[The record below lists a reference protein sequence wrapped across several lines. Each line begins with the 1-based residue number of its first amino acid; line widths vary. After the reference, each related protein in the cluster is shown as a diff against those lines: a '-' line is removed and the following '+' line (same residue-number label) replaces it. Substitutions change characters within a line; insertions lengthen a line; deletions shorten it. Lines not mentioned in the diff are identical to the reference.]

1 MKKPSLIRSPLK
13 WAGGKREVVP
23 ELRKHL
29 PKAKYLI
36 EPFVGGGSVFMNT
49 DYDRYALCDS
59 NAALINFYQ
68 HLTYN
73 TAALIDLAWKFF
85 KGGNT
90 PEAYEGNRKTFNE
103 ITLSHDK
110 SRSQYL
116 EWAALFLYLNRHGFN
131 GVYRTNLKGEF
142 NVPFGKYDQ
151 PYYPYVEMRLFAE
164 KARDTGTRF
173 VCSDFRTTLRA
184 LTGICPDISFHT
196 SKPGDAVI
204 YCDPPYLPLSDKDS
218 FTHYNGKSFTENDHR
233 ALVAH
238 LIEAERFYGVKSV
251 ISNSDTEATRA
262 IYSPF
267 RLHKLDVKRSVSAST
282 KGRKTAPEVIGVLD
296 GRERYVSAP
305 RQEGKAFAAAL
316 FQSTTTSPVSTE
328 VF

>member
-59 NAALINFYQ
+59 NAALINFYR

-73 TAALIDLAWKFF
+73 TTALIDLAWSLF
-85 KGGNT
+85 KDGGT
-90 PEAYEGNRKTFNE
+90 PEAYKRNRQAFNT
-103 ITLSHDK
+103 ISTAYNR
-110 SRSQYL
+110 SRHTSL
-116 EWAALFLYLNRHGFN
+116 VWAALFLYLNRHGFN

-151 PYYPYVEMRLFAE
+151 PYFPYVEMRLFAE

-173 VCSDFRTTLRA
+173 ICADFRTTLKV
-184 LTGICPDISFHT
+184 LPDICPDISFHVGT
-196 SKPGDAVI
+196 QSDAVI

-218 FTHYNGKSFTENDHR
+218 FTHYNGKAFTENDHR

-238 LIEAERFYGVKSV
+238 LIEVERLYGVKSV
-251 ISNSDTEATRA
+251 ISNSDTEATLA

-282 KGRKTAPEVIGVLD
+282 EGRKKAPEVIGVLD

-316 FQSTTTSPVSTE
+316 LQSTATSPVSKE

>member
-49 DYDRYALCDS
+49 DYDRYVLCDS
-59 NAALINFYQ
+59 NAALINFYR
-68 HLTYN
+68 HMTYN

-85 KGGNT
+85 HGGNT
-90 PEAYEGNRKTFNE
+90 PEAYEGNRQAFNT
-103 ITLSHDK
+103 ISTAWNR
-110 SRSQYL
+110 SRYKYL
-116 EWAALFLYLNRHGFN
+116 EWAALFLYLNRHDFN

-151 PYYPYVEMRLFAE
+151 PHFPYVEMRLFAE

-173 VCSDFRTTLRA
+173 VCSDFRTTIRA
-184 LTGICPDISFHT
+184 LTGICPDISFHAN
-196 SKPGDAVI
+196 KPSDAVI
-204 YCDPPYLPLSDKDS
+204 YCDPPYLPLGDKDS
-218 FTHYNGKSFTENDHR
+218 FTHYNGKAFTENDHR
-233 ALVAH
+233 DLVAH
-238 LIEAERFYGVKSV
+238 LIEAERLYGVKSV

-305 RQEGKAFAAAL
+305 RREGKAFAAAL
-316 FQSTTTSPVSTE
+316 LQPTTTSPVSTE

>member
-29 PKAKYLI
+29 PKAKCLI

-49 DYDRYALCDS
+49 DYDRYVLCDS
-59 NAALINFYQ
+59 NAALMNFYR
-68 HLTYN
+68 HMTYN
-73 TAALIDLAWKFF
+73 TAALIDLAWKLF
-85 KGGNT
+85 KDDGNQ
-90 PEAYEGNRKTFNE
+90 EAYKRNRQAFNT
-103 ITLSHDK
+103 ISTAYNR
-110 SRSQYL
+110 SRHTSL
-116 EWAALFLYLNRHGFN
+116 VWAALFLYLNRHGFN

-151 PYYPYVEMRLFAE
+151 PYFPYVEMRLFAE
-164 KARDTGTRF
+164 KARNTGTRF
-173 VCSDFRTTLRA
+173 VCSDFRTTIRA
-184 LTGICPDISFHT
+184 LTGICPDISFHANKV
-196 SKPGDAVI
+196 SDAVI

-238 LIEAERFYGVKSV
+238 LIEVERLYGVKSV

-282 KGRKTAPEVIGVLD
+282 EGRKKAPEVIGVLD

-316 FQSTTTSPVSTE
+316 FQSTTTNPVSTE

>member
-29 PKAKYLI
+29 PKAKCLI

-49 DYDRYALCDS
+49 DYDRYVLCDS
-59 NAALINFYQ
+59 NAALMNFYR
-68 HLTYN
+68 HMTYN
-73 TAALIDLAWKFF
+73 TAALIDLAWKLF
-85 KGGNT
+85 KDDGNQ
-90 PEAYEGNRKTFNE
+90 EAYKRNRQAFNT
-103 ITLSHDK
+103 ISTAYNR
-110 SRSQYL
+110 SRHTSL
-116 EWAALFLYLNRHGFN
+116 VWAALFLYLNRHGFN

-151 PYYPYVEMRLFAE
+151 PYFPYVEMRLFAE

-173 VCSDFRTTLRA
+173 VCSDFRTTIRA
-184 LTGICPDISFHT
+184 LTGICPDISFHANKV
-196 SKPGDAVI
+196 SDAVI

-238 LIEAERFYGVKSV
+238 LIEVERLYGVKSV

-267 RLHKLDVKRSVSAST
+267 RLHKLDVKRSVSASAE
-282 KGRKTAPEVIGVLD
+282 GRKTAHEVIGVLD
-296 GRERYVSAP
+296 GRESSAGATA
-305 RQEGKAFAAAL
+305 EHAL
-316 FQSTTTSPVSTE
+316 AKTLNLEISTPESRKRGAS
-328 VF
+328 

>member
-29 PKAKYLI
+29 PKAKCLI

-49 DYDRYALCDS
+49 DYDRYVLCDS
-59 NAALINFYQ
+59 NAALMNFYR
-68 HLTYN
+68 HMTYN
-73 TAALIDLAWKFF
+73 TAALIDLAWKLF
-85 KGGNT
+85 KDDGNQ
-90 PEAYEGNRKTFNE
+90 EAYKRNRQAFNT
-103 ITLSHDK
+103 ISTAYNR
-110 SRSQYL
+110 SRRTSL
-116 EWAALFLYLNRHGFN
+116 VWAALFLYLNRHGFN
-131 GVYRTNLKGEF
+131 GLYRTNLKGEF

-151 PYYPYVEMRLFAE
+151 PYFPYVEMRLFAE

-173 VCSDFRTTLRA
+173 VCADFRTTIRA
-184 LTGICPDISFHT
+184 LTGICPDISFYANKV
-196 SKPGDAVI
+196 SDAVI

-238 LIEAERFYGVKSV
+238 LIEVERLYGVKSV

-267 RLHKLDVKRSVSAST
+267 RLHKLDVKRSVSASAE
-282 KGRKTAPEVIGVLD
+282 GRKTAPEVIGVLD

-305 RQEGKAFAAAL
+305 RRPGKATIITTMEAA
-316 FQSTTTSPVSTE
+316 S
-328 VF
+328 

>member
-49 DYDRYALCDS
+49 DYDRYVLCDS
-59 NAALINFYQ
+59 NAALINFYL
-68 HLTYN
+68 HLTYR
-73 TAALIDLAWKFF
+73 TGRLIDRAWSLFRY
-85 KGGNT
+85 GGNR
-90 PEAYEGNRKTFNE
+90 EAYNCNRQTFNTIS
-103 ITLSHDK
+103 ITHDRS
-110 SRSQYL
+110 SRKKLQ
-116 EWAALFLYLNRHGFN
+116 WAALFLYLNHHCFN
-131 GVYRTNLKGEF
+131 GLYRTNLKGGF
-142 NVPFGKYDQ
+142 NVPFGKRCLPPF
-151 PYYPYVEMRLFAE
+151 PYMEMRLFAE

-173 VCSDFRTTLRA
+173 VCSDFRTTIRA
-184 LTGICPDISFHT
+184 LTGICPDISFHANKV
-196 SKPGDAVI
+196 SDAVI

-238 LIEAERFYGVKSV
+238 LIEVERLYGVKSV

-267 RLHKLDVKRSVSAST
+267 RLHKLDVKRSVSASAE
-282 KGRKTAPEVIGVLD
+282 GRKTAHEVIGVLD

-305 RQEGKAFAAAL
+305 RRPGKSTAAAL
-316 FQSTTTSPVSTE
+316 LQPTTTSPVSTE

>member
-1 MKKPSLIRSPLK
+1 MKKPTLIRSPLK

-23 ELRKHL
+23 DLRKHL
-29 PKAKYLI
+29 PKAKCLI

-59 NAALINFYQ
+59 NAALMNFYQ
-68 HLTYN
+68 HMTYN

-131 GVYRTNLKGEF
+131 GVYRANLKGEF

-151 PYYPYVEMRLFAE
+151 PYFPYVEMRLFAE

-173 VCSDFRTTLRA
+173 VCADFRTTIRA
-184 LTGICPDISFHT
+184 LTGICPDISFHADKL
-196 SKPGDAVI
+196 SDAVI

-218 FTHYNGKSFTENDHR
+218 FTHYNGKAFTENDHR

-238 LIEAERFYGVKSV
+238 LIEAEQFYGVKSV
-251 ISNSDTEATRA
+251 ISNSDTPATRA

-267 RLHKLDVKRSVSAST
+267 RLHKLNVKRSVSAST
-282 KGRKTAPEVIGVLD
+282 EGRKKAPEVIGVLD
-296 GRERYVSAP
+296 GRERYVSVP
-305 RQEGKAFAAAL
+305 RQEGKAFTAAL
-316 FQSTTTSPVSTE
+316 LQSTATSPVSTE

>member
-1 MKKPSLIRSPLK
+1 MKKPTFIRSPLK

-49 DYDRYALCDS
+49 DY
-59 NAALINFYQ
+59 
-68 HLTYN
+68 
-73 TAALIDLAWKFF
+73 
-85 KGGNT
+85 
-90 PEAYEGNRKTFNE
+90 
-103 ITLSHDK
+103 
-110 SRSQYL
+110 
-116 EWAALFLYLNRHGFN
+116 
-131 GVYRTNLKGEF
+131 V
-142 NVPFGKYDQ
+142 
-151 PYYPYVEMRLFAE
+151 
-164 KARDTGTRF
+164 
-173 VCSDFRTTLRA
+173 
-184 LTGICPDISFHT
+184 CPDISFHAN
-196 SKPGDAVI
+196 KPSDAVI

-218 FTHYNGKSFTENDHR
+218 FTHYNGKAFTENDHR

-238 LIEAERFYGVKSV
+238 LIEAERLYGVKSV

-267 RLHKLDVKRSVSAST
+267 RLHKLDVKRSVSASAE
-282 KGRKTAPEVIGVLD
+282 GRKTAHEVIGVLD

-316 FQSTTTSPVSTE
+316 LQSTATSPVSTE
-328 VF
+328 AF